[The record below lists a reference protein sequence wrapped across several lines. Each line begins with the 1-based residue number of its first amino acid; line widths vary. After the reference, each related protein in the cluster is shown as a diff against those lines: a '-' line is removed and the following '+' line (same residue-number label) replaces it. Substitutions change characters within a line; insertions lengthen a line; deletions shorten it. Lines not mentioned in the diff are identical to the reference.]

1 MRFMVHTIL
10 LAALLAGGSLGV
22 AEGAA
27 PKPIM
32 HLGFDGVE
40 TDTVRDSVGGA
51 IGGVLGNSD
60 RASILD
66 DGDDP
71 FYKGVHG
78 RCARFADRDSG
89 AIRLRGVLFDPLAGA
104 LSFFYKPLMTKPT
117 ITRRYGIFRAIF
129 PEGDIAIDVQLAP
142 SATYDHIK
150 GLRILGAHITVN
162 VLGIEVS
169 AGSPIEAVADLLKPG
184 WRHVVITWQ
193 SPPAG
198 KKYGYVRIFLDGKRV
213 GGVRLKKQPTDREVR
228 EATVTIGR
236 DARADIQSP
245 RGCVD
250 EIMLFDKPVSVAVA
264 RKLAL
269 RIQSP
274 TEPPQG
280 VSGSVRRVVAG
291 TQTDPAVPFSL
302 RNIKPLAG
310 AEVWVFK
317 GRLAPIGTATRK
329 HPLLVKIVRSGA
341 DGAYRV
347 PLPVGTYTVVVRH
360 KGRFILYDYEV
371 DATTGKTYWKT
382 LQVKAKVWTRHIIVD
397 VSAAVP
403 VG

>member
-1 MRFMVHTIL
+1 MRFMVYATL
-10 LAALLAGGSLGV
+10 LAVLLTGGSLGV
-22 AEGAA
+22 AEGAV
-27 PKPIM
+27 PRPIM
-32 HLGFDGVE
+32 HLGFDGIE
-40 TDTVRDSVGGA
+40 TDTVRDSAGGA
-51 IGGVLGNSD
+51 IGTVIGNSD
-60 RASILD
+60 RASILG

-89 AIRLRGVLFDPLAGA
+89 AIRLRGVLFDPLTGA

-117 ITRRYGIFRAIF
+117 ITRRYGIFRPIF
-129 PEGDIAIDVQLAP
+129 PEGDIALDVQLAP

-162 VLGIEVS
+162 VLGIEVN
-169 AGSPIEAVADLLKPG
+169 AGSPIDAVAGLLKPG

-213 GGVRLKKQPTDREVR
+213 GGVRLKKQPADRGVR
-228 EATVTIGR
+228 AATVTIGR
-236 DARADIQSP
+236 DAAAGIQSP

-250 EIMLFDKPVSVAVA
+250 EIMLFDKPVSVAAV

-274 TEPPQG
+274 REPRQG

-291 TQTDPAVPFSL
+291 TQADPAVPFSL
-302 RNIKPLAG
+302 RNPKPLVG

-317 GRLAPIGTATRK
+317 GRLAPIVKATRK
-329 HPLLVKIVRSGA
+329 HPALVKIVRSGA
-341 DGAYRV
+341 NGYYRV

-397 VSAAVP
+397 VSAVVP

>member
-10 LAALLAGGSLGV
+10 LAILLAGGPWGV
-22 AEGAA
+22 AEGA
-27 PKPIM
+27 PPRLIM

-40 TDTVRDSVGGA
+40 TDTVRDSAGGA
-51 IGGVLGNSD
+51 TGTVLGNPD
-60 RASILD
+60 RASILG

-104 LSFFYKPLMTKPT
+104 LSFFYKPLMSKPT

-129 PEGDIAIDVQLAP
+129 PEGDIALEVQLAP
-142 SATYDHIK
+142 SATYDHIN

-162 VLGIEVS
+162 VLGVEVS
-169 AGSPIEAVADLLKPG
+169 AGSPIDAVADLLKPG
-184 WRHVVITWQ
+184 WRHVVIAWQ
-193 SPPAG
+193 APPAG
-198 KKYGYVRIFLDGKRV
+198 KKHGYVQIFLDGKRV
-213 GGVRLKKQPTDREVR
+213 GGARLGKQPANRGVR
-228 EATVTIGR
+228 AATVTIGQ
-236 DARADIQSP
+236 DAAAKIQSP

-250 EIMLFDKPVSVAVA
+250 EVMLFDKPVSVAAA
-264 RKLAL
+264 RKQAL

-274 TEPPQG
+274 TEPRQG
-280 VSGSVRRVVAG
+280 VSGSVRRVAAG
-291 TQTDPAVPFSL
+291 EQADPTVPFSL
-302 RNIKPLAG
+302 RNLKPLAG

-317 GRLAPIGTATRK
+317 GRLAPLRVATQK
-329 HPLLVKIVRSGA
+329 HPSLVKIVRSGTN
-341 DGAYRV
+341 GAYRV

-371 DATTGKTYWKT
+371 DAATGKTYWKT